1 MSSGNTQAHS
11 IDNRDRGTTDIEHSQ
26 TDLETNQI
34 MVLFPHFTN

>member
-11 IDNRDRGTTDIEHSQ
+11 IDNRDHGTTDIEHSQ